1 LIGAGTSNP
10 DLEMALRVSDD
21 FGIAGMVGGF
31 DRDYSIADL
40 WLTFAN
46 IFSEFG
52 FRTRRSQDQDF
63 AGIAD
68 GIQNLLEEWLAFVD
82 MPAAD
87 RIGFVMNM
95 PRRHLGVKDNLI
107 GAGKAEVKNAGL
119 LMVDPD
125 DGVEMMLHCSDPF
138 VGRLNSS
145 Y

>member
-1 LIGAGTSNP
+1 LIAAGTNNT
-10 DLEMALRVSDD
+10 DLEMPLREGDD
-21 FGIAGMVGGF
+21 FGIGGMIRGF

-40 WLTFAN
+40 WLMFAN

-52 FRTRRSQDQDF
+52 FRTRGSQDQDL

-68 GIQNLLEEWLAFVD
+68 GIQNLLEELLAFMD